1 MIKAIMAVD
10 DKGGCSKNGT
20 LPWPKNSN
28 DLQWFKK
35 NTLNHVVIMGKLTW
49 IDPLMP
55 SPLKK
60 RINVLITNNKKDNP
74 GADEYVS
81 GNLITNINLISKKY
95 KNFDKYIIGGPM
107 ILNQLFELIEE
118 FYLTRIY
125 GDYQCDKHID
135 LLKIEKKMKLT
146 KKIKLDDKS
155 HFEIWKK

>member
-74 GADEYVS
+74 GADEYV
-81 GNLITNINLISKKY
+81 
-95 KNFDKYIIGGPM
+95 
-107 ILNQLFELIEE
+107 
-118 FYLTRIY
+118 
-125 GDYQCDKHID
+125 
-135 LLKIEKKMKLT
+135 
-146 KKIKLDDKS
+146 
-155 HFEIWKK
+155 